1 MVSLIALMAA
11 IGIGSA
17 LFHIFATGW
26 SGVLDLAPIL
36 AFQLGYLWIY
46 CRRVVF
52 LRPSFAALAAA
63 GLLIVSLS
71 GQALPPGDA
80 RSLTYLPALILLLG
94 LGAHHYC
101 HHRRE
106 PLTLMA
112 AAAVFACALIFRTL
126 DGAACPFFPAG
137 THFLWHLL
145 GAVALYLLFKGLIA
159 NLRSRT
165 GDRSLSPDAS
175 HR

>member
-1 MVSLIALMAA
+1 VAGSTVSLAALMAA

-17 LFHIFATGW
+17 LFHIVATTW
-26 SGVLDLAPIL
+26 SGVLDLGPIL
-36 AFQLGYLWIY
+36 AFQLCYLWIY

-52 LRPSFAALAAA
+52 LRPSYSALAA
-63 GLLIVSLS
+63 GSLLITSMM

-80 RSLTYLPALILLLG
+80 RSLTYLPALIVLLG
-94 LGAHHYC
+94 LGTYHYY

-106 PLTLMA
+106 PLSLMA
-112 AAAVFACALIFRTL
+112 GAAIFAFALIFRTL
-126 DGAACPFFPAG
+126 DGAVCPFFPAG

-159 NLRSRT
+159 NRRS
-165 GDRSLSPDAS
+165 
-175 HR
+175 